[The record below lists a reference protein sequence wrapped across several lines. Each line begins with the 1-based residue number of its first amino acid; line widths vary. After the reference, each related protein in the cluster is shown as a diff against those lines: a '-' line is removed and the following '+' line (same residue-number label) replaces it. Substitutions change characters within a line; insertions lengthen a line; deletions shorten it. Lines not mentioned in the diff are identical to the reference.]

1 MRLTSV
7 LAGAALLLPLQ
18 AAMALGLGNLRIES
32 MLNQNLNA
40 RIELAKVEPGDID
53 AMTVRLADPE
63 TFERAGL
70 QRSHLVSQLE
80 FQPVSTAESA
90 GYIQVTSG
98 ERIREPYLNFII
110 EVQWPN
116 GKALREY
123 TVLLRIP

>member
-7 LAGAALLLPLQ
+7 LAGAVLLLPLQ
-18 AAMALGLGNLRIES
+18 AAMALGLGDLRIES

-70 QRSHLVSQLE
+70 QRSHLLSQLE

-110 EVQWPN
+110 EVRWPN
-116 GKALREY
+116 GKVLREY
-123 TVLLRIP
+123 TVLLRVP